1 MFMLENPNLPIIA
14 VLAFHAIVFLQS
26 GIDKIVNWN
35 GNLEFITQTL
45 SKVFS
50 NPLIKIALL
59 AVTVL
64 ETLGG
69 LFSTLGI
76 FLNIFNYDY
85 LLYAQIGL
93 SLCTSALLILLIGQR
108 ISQNYEG
115 AKTIAIYFVTSLIGL
130 ILVFS

>member
-1 MFMLENPNLPIIA
+1 MLENPNLPIIA
-14 VLAFHAIVFLQS
+14 VLSFHAIVFLQS
-26 GIDKIVNWN
+26 GIDKIVNWK

-69 LFSTLGI
+69 LLSTLGI

-93 SLCTSALLILLIGQR
+93 SLCTSALLVLLIGQR

>member
-1 MFMLENPNLPIIA
+1 MFENLNLPIIA
-14 VLAFHAIVFLQS
+14 VLAFNAIVFLQS
-26 GIDKIVNWN
+26 GIDKIVNWK
-35 GNLEFITQTL
+35 GNLDFITQTL

-50 NPLIKIALL
+50 NQLIKVALFT
-59 AVTVL
+59 VTVL

-93 SLCTSALLILLIGQR
+93 SLCTSALLVLLIGQR

-115 AKTIAIYFVTSLIGL
+115 AKTIAVYFVTSLIGL

>member
-1 MFMLENPNLPIIA
+1 MFENLYLPIIA
-14 VLAFHAIVFLQS
+14 VLAFNAIVFLQS
-26 GIDKIVNWN
+26 GIDKIVNWK
-35 GNLEFITQTL
+35 GNLDFITQTL

-50 NPLIKIALL
+50 NQLIKVALFT
-59 AVTVL
+59 VTVL

-76 FLNIFNYDY
+76 FLNIFRLDY
-85 LLYAQIGL
+85 LIYAQLGL
-93 SLCTSALLILLIGQR
+93 SLCTSALLVLLIGQR

-115 AKTIAIYFVTSLIGL
+115 AKTIAVYFVTSLIGL